1 MPVYLADPKGFPRF
15 PEADLNMKER
25 LTQLLSLLA
34 AALSLALK
42 AAAVQVGRKAGQVPK
57 QSISYKPSHR
67 TAPHSGKGLG

>member
-34 AALSLALK
+34 AALSLALRL
-42 AAAVQVGRKAGQVPK
+42 QLSR
-57 QSISYKPSHR
+57 
-67 TAPHSGKGLG
+67 